1 MLRIAYFTLS
11 IMTVAFI
18 SACATPSVEKTTPSS
33 TQTTS
38 IQKPTPPAS
47 AKRAIEETE
56 LPAQAKV
63 GYTLIYVMRPS
74 DEATLIK
81 FNVFLDKQDAD
92 AEMGYTQAAQYIYF
106 YVKPGQRRIWSK
118 AENWADLVVSAR
130 PGEIVFLRQNPEVGY
145 VISRN
150 SLRKV
155 DQKQGVQ
162 DLKRTSAGTMLKA
175 FQ

>member
-1 MLRIAYFTLS
+1 
-11 IMTVAFI
+11 MTVAFI
-18 SACATPSVEKTTPSS
+18 SACATPPAE
-33 TQTTS
+33 
-38 IQKPTPPAS
+38 KPTPPAS
-47 AKRAIEETE
+47 AKRAIAATE
-56 LPAQAKV
+56 LPAQAKA
-63 GYTLIYVMRPS
+63 GYALIYVIRPS

-81 FNVFLDKQDAD
+81 FNVFLDNQNAD

-106 YVKPGQRRIWSK
+106 YVKPGRRRIWSK
-118 AENWADLVVSAR
+118 AENWADLVVAAK
-130 PGEIVFLRQNPEVGY
+130 PGEIIFLRQNPEVGY

-162 DLKRTSAGTMLKA
+162 DLKRTSAGTILKT